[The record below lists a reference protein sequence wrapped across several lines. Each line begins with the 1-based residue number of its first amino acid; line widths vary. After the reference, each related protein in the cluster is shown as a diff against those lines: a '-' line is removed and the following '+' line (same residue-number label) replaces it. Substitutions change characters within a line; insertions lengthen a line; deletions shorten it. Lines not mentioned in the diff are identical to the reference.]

1 MTSALWVQHHMRM
14 VAGLPWW
21 MRLYE
26 IARLLRIRARITR
39 QHRVTDPSC
48 LWFAG
53 QGVVRRM
60 LGVRVPSIRRLR
72 FDRARGRTCPAC
84 KPKPERHTRVAP
96 VAPRLIVMQDEM
108 HEWNQRGR

>member
-1 MTSALWVQHHMRM
+1 MTSVLWVRHHMRM

-26 IARLLRIRARITR
+26 IARLLRIRSRITR
-39 QHRVTDPSC
+39 QHRVSDPAC

-53 QGVVRRM
+53 HGVVRRV

-72 FDRARGRTCPAC
+72 FDRARGRAC
-84 KPKPERHTRVAP
+84 AACTPKPERYPLPAP
-96 VAPRLIVMQDEM
+96 IARHVVQLEDEFT
-108 HEWNQRGR
+108 EWVSRAR